1 MATRNE
7 SNVDALWTAQRM
19 TSECVGARVRT
30 LNRVI
35 TRIYDKHLRELGLKF
50 SQMNILTS
58 VTLRG
63 PISPGRVAQILGIE
77 KSTLSRN
84 VRILESNGWIES
96 RPGEVGNSLLLSATP
111 KGRRLLQKASPSWRE
126 AQEEVTSLLGDRTTA
141 AIRRGFDRVQELE
154 TEE

>member
-1 MATRNE
+1 MSTRDE
-7 SNVDALWTAQRM
+7 SRAAIRAAQ
-19 TSECVGARVRT
+19 TIASECVGARVRALSRALT
-30 LNRVI
+30 RV
-35 TRIYDKHLRELGLKF
+35 YDERLRPHGIKF

-126 AQEEVTSLLGDRTTA
+126 AQDEVTSLLGDRTTA
-141 AIRRGFDRVQELE
+141 AIRRGFDRVQEPG